1 MIYLA
6 DTSLLLNDFFH
17 RHPQLAQVRGG
28 REPNTQLL
36 EMWQQSHEALLYLSL
51 QPATWVAVAE
61 YSILRLASVL
71 SDLRIEPQLIL
82 EELRYWNSNF
92 RLLSLSPGEAEQA
105 LERGLALY
113 PDARRPA
120 EDYLL
125 AQLASR
131 YDIENV
137 LSPAL
142 RPDGNLGGVKFLQ
155 PQVLLKR

>member
-1 MIYLA
+1 MVYLA

-17 RHPQLAQVRGG
+17 RHPHLAQVRGG
-28 REPNTQLL
+28 REASPQLL

-71 SDLRIEPQLIL
+71 SDLRIDPQLIL
-82 EELRYWNSNF
+82 DELRYWNTNF

-113 PDARRPA
+113 PDPRRPA

-131 YDIENV
+131 YEIDTV
-137 LSPAL
+137 LSPL
-142 RPDGNLGGVKFLQ
+142 PRPDELLGGIRFLT
-155 PQVLLKR
+155 PQAVVGG